1 MKKTL
6 NKLMNIALKT
16 IGAVQLVLACCILY
30 TREPVTQ
37 EWPIAFITSLFLG
50 WLFLILK
57 AEPSDK
63 NT

>member
-1 MKKTL
+1 
-6 NKLMNIALKT
+6 MNIALKT
-16 IGAVQLVLACCILY
+16 VGVMQLVLACCILY

-37 EWPIAFITSLFLG
+37 AWPIAFITSLFLG

-57 AEPSDK
+57 VEPSDK